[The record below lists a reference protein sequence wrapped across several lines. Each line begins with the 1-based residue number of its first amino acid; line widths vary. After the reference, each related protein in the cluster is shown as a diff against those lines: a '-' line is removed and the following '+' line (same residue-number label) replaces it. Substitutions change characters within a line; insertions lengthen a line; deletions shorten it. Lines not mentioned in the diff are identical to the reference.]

1 LPHQNYNVTPLTF
14 TQMKKCIN
22 LLVSAILLFP
32 AAAFSQNTNLTK
44 VAQKAMDAPKFDTT
58 RRWDIGGP
66 VSISFSQTSFS
77 NWSAGGENSSGLTSL
92 ASLHANYKDSNFS
105 WLNDLELGYGF
116 EKVDGVPVQKTTDQI
131 EATSS
136 VGYRI
141 FDHVSLSFLTNFQ
154 TQFQPGYT
162 NTADTTVMSKFMA
175 PGYLVIAIGLNYK
188 PNKDLSVFVSP
199 ATARF
204 VFVEDQAL
212 ADAGAFGVDPAVYDS
227 AGHKIKD
234 GKREETEIGAYVKAS
249 YIKTVKKNITFNT
262 NLELFSDYLKDP
274 QNIVINWTA
283 LLQFKLTKA
292 FVVTFNTQLIYDN
305 NIMVPIYQTE
315 NGVKTLVGKGPRLQ
329 FKDVLGV
336 GIGFKI

>member
-1 LPHQNYNVTPLTF
+1 
-14 TQMKKCIN
+14 MKKCIN
-22 LLVSAILLFP
+22 VVVSAILLLP
-32 AAAFSQNTNLTK
+32 AIAFAQHANLTK
-44 VAQKAMDAPKFDTT
+44 VAQKAMNSESFDTT

-66 VSISFSQTSFS
+66 VSISFSQSSFS

-116 EKVDGVPVQKTTDQI
+116 EKEDGVPLQKTTDQI

-141 FDHVSLSFLTNFQ
+141 FDHVSLTLLTNFQ

-162 NTADTTVMSKFMA
+162 NIADTTVMSKFMA
-175 PGYLVIAIGLNYK
+175 PAYWVIALGLNYK
-188 PNKDLSVFVSP
+188 PNKALSVFISP
-199 ATARF
+199 ITARF
-204 VFVEDQAL
+204 IFVEDQAL
-212 ADAGAFGVDPAVYDS
+212 ADAGAFGVDPAVYDT
-227 AGHKIKD
+227 AGNKIKNGSKED
-234 GKREETEIGAYVKAS
+234 AEIGAYLKAN
-249 YIKTVKKNITFNT
+249 YTRDFTKNISLKTD
-262 NLELFSDYLKDP
+262 LELFSDYLKNP
-274 QNIVINWTA
+274 QNIVVNWAA
-283 LLQFKLTKA
+283 LIQFKITKIIA
-292 FVVTFNTQLIYDN
+292 VTFDSQLIYDN
-305 NIMVPIYQTE
+305 NIMIPIYQKE